1 MFKIVALM
9 CVMAVNG
16 QDLCLMGDVPSQKF
30 YNESN
35 CLNTVTQIGLFIDE
49 EFRNRQ
55 IAIQMQCVEIP
66 KDV

>member
-16 QDLCLMGDVPSQKF
+16 QDLCLIGDVPSQKF

-49 EFRNRQ
+49 
-55 IAIQMQCVEIP
+55 
-66 KDV
+66 